1 MCVCPLFFLGGEN
14 VGAKPHDFFPMTN
27 PLYVT
32 QQHGNR
38 GLMSGDGETCGGD
51 DDAQNPL
58 YAESN
63 CVFLGNSPN
72 WSCVRPVIKTGDC

>member
-1 MCVCPLFFLGGEN
+1 M
-14 VGAKPHDFFPMTN
+14 
-27 PLYVT
+27 
-32 QQHGNR
+32 
-38 GLMSGDGETCGGD
+38 ETGVLCRVMVRHAERD